1 MKRILLALV
10 VVISSISSWSNA
22 GWVDRQGNA
31 IPDSEHMKSVG
42 DLVAQLVVTDNEAE
56 VLKNWG
62 TPSESVYFPT
72 AEKIERNK
80 LLSIF
85 VVFGGCATDQQGNC
99 DLRMKI
105 TIFQPNGS
113 VYSELP
119 EMEVWS
125 YKPVPPNRS
134 LGLSVGYIRVRI
146 EPNEPLGEYRVQSQ
160 ISDRVSGNAMLLA
173 SSFEAIEA
181 H

>member
-1 MKRILLALV
+1 MKRILLALAI
-10 VVISSISSWSNA
+10 ISSAIASWSNA
-22 GWVDRQGNA
+22 GWVDKQGNA

-72 AEKIERNK
+72 TDKIERDK
-80 LLSIF
+80 FLSIF
-85 VVFGGCATDQQGNC
+85 VVFGGCGTDQQGNC

-113 VYSELP
+113 VYSELS

-125 YKPVPPNRS
+125 RKPVPPNRS

-146 EPNEPLGEYRVQSQ
+146 EPNEPLGAYSVQTQ
-160 ISDRVSGNAMLLA
+160 ISDRVSGKGMLLA
-173 SSFEAIEA
+173 SGFEVIEA
-181 H
+181 Q